1 MIGIIGAM
9 DDEVTILKTK
19 IDNLKE
25 SQYHSVKFYEGMICG
40 KEVVLMQSGIGK
52 VNAAM
57 STTILFEQYEIDFVI
72 NIGTAGGVKEN
83 CNVLDI
89 VISDKVCYHDVDVT
103 AFKYEY
109 GQVPKCPLYFE
120 SDEKLIKLSEKI
132 LTEEK
137 MSYHK
142 GLIVSGDSFVHEKTQ
157 IEKVKNHF
165 SNVIALEMEAAAIA
179 QVCYLYQK
187 QFIVLRSLSDIAG
200 KESHVSFSSY
210 LEQSALNSS
219 TYVLK
224 LIEQL

>member
-9 DDEVTILKTK
+9 NEEVAMLKTK
-19 IDNLKE
+19 IEHLKE
-25 SQYHSVKFYEGMICG
+25 TQYKSIKFYEGMISG

-57 STTILFEQYEIDFVI
+57 STTVLFEHYEIDFVV

-83 CNVLDI
+83 CEVLDI

-109 GQVPKCPLYFE
+109 GQVPQCPLYFE
-120 SDEKLIKLSEKI
+120 SDEKLIKLTEQV

-137 MSYHK
+137 MSFHK
-142 GLIVSGDSFVHEKTQ
+142 GLIVSGDAFIHEETQ
-157 IEKVKNHF
+157 MENIKKHF
-165 SNVIALEMEAAAIA
+165 SDVIALEMEAAAIA

-187 QFIVLRSLSDIAG
+187 RFIVLRSLSDIAG
-200 KESHVSFSSY
+200 KKSHLSFDAY

-219 TYVLK
+219 TFVLK